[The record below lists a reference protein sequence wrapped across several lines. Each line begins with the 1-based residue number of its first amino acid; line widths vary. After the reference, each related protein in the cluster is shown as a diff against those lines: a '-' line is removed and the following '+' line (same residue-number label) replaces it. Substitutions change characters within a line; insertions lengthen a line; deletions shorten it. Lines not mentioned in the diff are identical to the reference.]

1 MAVDEFAKAIGKRQ
15 RQDTMDRGYIQ
26 FLTCT
31 STSPISVKG
40 ADEDIPLAVSKG
52 ISTSTLTVGSTM
64 IVARMGNK
72 MVLLGYL

>member
-1 MAVDEFAKAIGKRQ
+1 MAVDSFAKAIGQRQ
-15 RQDTMDRGYIQ
+15 RKDAVERGYVQ
-26 FLTCT
+26 FLTCVA
-31 STSPISVKG
+31 TSPISVKG

-52 ISTSTLTVGSTM
+52 INTSGLSVGSTL